1 MRHLDVSLCWL
12 LAASLLYLP
21 CCCAGSM
28 RHFTYFISIPVLTT
42 VAFMECLRPGE
53 TTARAAHAVVDGQAA
68 A

>member
-1 MRHLDVSLCWL
+1 
-12 LAASLLYLP
+12 
-21 CCCAGSM
+21 M